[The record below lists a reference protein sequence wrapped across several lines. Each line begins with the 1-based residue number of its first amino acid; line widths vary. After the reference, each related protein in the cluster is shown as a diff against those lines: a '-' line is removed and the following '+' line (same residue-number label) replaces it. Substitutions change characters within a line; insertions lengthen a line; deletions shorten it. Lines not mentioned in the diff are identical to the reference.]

1 MNSGNLLDSLLAA
14 GKTSPATKK
23 ITKQQA
29 SNQAADGFQ
38 SAMAQV
44 RPKVA
49 ARPAQKAPAQSDTTV
64 AHTRKE
70 AARVDS
76 RPSSNRP
83 EATREVKPEV
93 KHAKQNDHQSAADKT
108 SLKDAPV
115 QNESNTPPDGQV
127 DAKEDKGGIAAV
139 VGSTEKEGSTEAV
152 LEQELLLQ
160 PTVTLNVLP
169 PQDQNLPLNEGVLLN
184 GLLVDAPD
192 QHVANLTLTPT
203 TNVELVP
210 ATDQITITELSS
222 EFSSELNL
230 EGLSEEELASLLV
243 TASAGGATVS
253 SNIANQLAGS
263 AALTSGANA
272 VVSLNPLQGLAAG
285 QWLPE
290 SGVEGELTL
299 SPEVAADD
307 ELLTS
312 GEVGDNPDLLL
323 LNAKAVM
330 ARLAEAS
337 AGSLDK
343 QAPTAELPKA
353 LSAAAPAIESLS
365 RLAEAQ
371 SPTARGFVV
380 QTGVPVPMGQP
391 QWGQVVG
398 ERVLWL
404 AAQNVSA
411 AEIRLDPPE
420 LGPMQVR
427 VSVNQE
433 QVNISFVSPHPAVRD
448 ALDQQLQRLREMF
461 SEQGLNL
468 GNVDV
473 SDKSFSQQDQERDEA
488 ARKGTATIDN
498 EELTPTA
505 SQLVVSNR
513 LVDHYA

>member
-83 EATREVKPEV
+83 EATREVKQ
-93 KHAKQNDHQSAADKT
+93 AKQNDHQSAADKT

-115 QNESNTPPDGQV
+115 QNEPNTPADGQV
-127 DAKEDKGGIAAV
+127 DAEEGKGGIAAV
-139 VGSTEKEGSTEAV
+139 VGSTEKEGSTEAA

-192 QHVANLTLTPT
+192 QHVADLNLMPT
-203 TNVELVP
+203 TKLASTAE
-210 ATDQITITELSS
+210 SS
-222 EFSSELNL
+222 AEINL

-253 SNIANQLAGS
+253 SSIANQLAGS

-299 SPEVAADD
+299 SPEVAAGD

-330 ARLAEAS
+330 ARLADAS

-343 QAPTAELPKA
+343 QASTAELPKA

-391 QWGQVVG
+391 QWGQGVS